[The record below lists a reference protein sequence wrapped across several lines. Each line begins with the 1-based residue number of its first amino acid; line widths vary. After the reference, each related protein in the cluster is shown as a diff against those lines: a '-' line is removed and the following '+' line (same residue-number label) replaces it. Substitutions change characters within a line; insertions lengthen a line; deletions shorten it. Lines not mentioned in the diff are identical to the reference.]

1 MKKVLVLAF
10 VGVMAVWVAAAGVSA
25 AWAAEKPIVVGYGA
39 LSLNNAFIKALSEAL
54 EAKGKE
60 LGAEVLV
67 SDAQDNIERQV
78 GQIED
83 FIAKKVDVIIF
94 NPTDVEAMNPSV
106 EACKKAGIPLILV
119 NTTTSNTDYTCY
131 VGSSNEESGIIQ
143 GRFLA
148 EKFKGR
154 DDVKVVVLHGPF
166 GHSAEIGR
174 YEGLKQTFLNQ
185 PGVKVLS
192 EQTGNWKREEG
203 LRIMEDWLQAYPKI
217 DCLASQNDEM
227 ALGALEAIKAAGRLD
242 EILVVGIDALP
253 EACAAVGR
261 GEMAATV
268 FQDAAG
274 QGIGA
279 IEMAVKAAKG
289 ESIPKEH
296 MIPFKLVTK
305 ENVDEYD
312 K

>member
-1 MKKVLVLAF
+1 MKKVLVWVLA
-10 VGVMAVWVAAAGVSA
+10 VAMAIWIAGAPTAFAADR
-25 AWAAEKPIVVGYGA
+25 PIVVGYAA

-54 EAKGKE
+54 EGRCKE

-83 FIAKKVDVIIF
+83 FIAKKVDVIIL

-106 EACKKAGIPLILV
+106 EACKKAGVPLILV
-119 NTTTSNTDYTCY
+119 NTTTTNTDYACY
-131 VGSSNEESGIIQ
+131 VGSANEESGIIQ
-143 GRFLA
+143 GQFLA

-154 DDVKVVVLHGPF
+154 DETKVVILHGPF

-174 YEGLKQTFLNQ
+174 LEGLKQTFLGQ

-203 LRIMEDWLQAYPKI
+203 LRIMEDWLQTYPEI

-227 ALGALEAIKAAGRLD
+227 ALGALEAIKAAGKLD

-253 EACAAVGR
+253 EACAAVKN

-279 IEMAVKAAKG
+279 VEMAVKAAKG
-289 ESIPKEH
+289 ETVPKEY
-296 MIPFKLVTK
+296 MIPYKLVTK
-305 ENVDEYD
+305 ENVDEYSE
-312 K
+312 